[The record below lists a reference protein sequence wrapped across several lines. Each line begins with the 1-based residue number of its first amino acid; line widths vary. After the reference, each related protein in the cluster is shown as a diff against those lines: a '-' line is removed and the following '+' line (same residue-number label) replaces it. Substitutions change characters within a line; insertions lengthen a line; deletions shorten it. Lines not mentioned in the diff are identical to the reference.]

1 MMDEKL
7 GELMMKWN
15 ETMLFTST
23 ASVFIYLW
31 KRCICSCLV
40 ANPFL
45 VLGSVADSV
54 DFALVTIIL
63 GVDIFLAS
71 ILS

>member
-1 MMDEKL
+1 
-7 GELMMKWN
+7 MMKWD

-23 ASVFIYLW
+23 ASVFISLG
-31 KRCICSCLV
+31 KRCICSYLI

-63 GVDIFLAS
+63 GVDIFLAY
-71 ILS
+71 ILR